1 MEQPEDAARNTEIIR
16 KTDPGWNES
25 TEDKAE
31 LAGVS
36 NQRSPDKAP
45 SSNRAQCLL
54 QTWSRA
60 VGGREAAGPSES

>member
-1 MEQPEDAARNTEIIR
+1 MQPETQKCGKTE
-16 KTDPGWNES
+16 PGCNES